1 MTANG
6 EKAAGLSELF
16 LILGEAGQIT
26 LESSLPTGEYE
37 LVAKFTAT
45 AGQVQVDVESAA
57 VPLVRNGE
65 SLTRA
70 AVLKNGDRLR
80 AGDLVLN
87 FVADGRGGI
96 LYQQA
101 VDENATLPPAGDEVH
116 EGKAWFLVASRE
128 MNGTRYK
135 GMPTLG

>member
-45 AGQVQVDVESAA
+45 AGQVQVDTAHVLYHES
-57 VPLVRNGE
+57 
-65 SLTRA
+65 S
-70 AVLKNGDRLR
+70 
-80 AGDLVLN
+80 
-87 FVADGRGGI
+87 
-96 LYQQA
+96 
-101 VDENATLPPAGDEVH
+101 
-116 EGKAWFLVASRE
+116 
-128 MNGTRYK
+128 
-135 GMPTLG
+135 